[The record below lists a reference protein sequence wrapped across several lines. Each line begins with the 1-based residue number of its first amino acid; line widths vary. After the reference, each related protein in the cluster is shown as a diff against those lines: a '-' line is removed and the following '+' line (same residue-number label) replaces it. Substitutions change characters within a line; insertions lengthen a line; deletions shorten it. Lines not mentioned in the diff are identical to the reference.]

1 MIVFSLFFFV
11 FHLFFNQGSQ
21 YTKKYVDNINT
32 KNKMALDLSL
42 MQYFITGGLSSM
54 FIAAI
59 IRKYEY
65 GPALSAYI
73 YGALPTI
80 YFVFLWI
87 AYSEKGQI
95 GFDTFNVQTVY
106 TCILFLSFIIL
117 VVMLSKHT
125 LLSNMSVMKI
135 STLYFIVASYIYFV
149 FVFPLKYAYYKK

>member
-1 MIVFSLFFFV
+1 MCFSCV
-11 FHLFFNQGSQ
+11 FHVFFIQGSQ
-21 YTKKYVDNINT
+21 YTKKYLDNINT